1 MRTTWQPLSNETKPL
16 TFLLV
21 LTVLFLFTSSCSDNI
36 QNAHD
41 AYNKKDY
48 KEAHKLFLS
57 LATDGVAQAQ
67 NKLGW
72 MYSKGQGVPQDNKE
86 AVKWWRLAAE
96 QGNAPA
102 QYNLGVMYTNG
113 QGVPKDSVSAH
124 MWFNVAASN
133 GNKDAVKNRNCL
145 LYTSD
150 AADE

>member
-1 MRTTWQPLSNETKPL
+1 MRTTSQPLNNETKPL

-67 NKLGW
+67 NNLGW
-72 MYSKGQGVPQDNKE
+72 MYSKGQGVPQDDKE
-86 AVKWWRLAAE
+86 ATKWWRLAAE
-96 QGNAPA
+96 QGNADA
-102 QYNLGVMYTNG
+102 QHNLGRIYFNG
-113 QGVPKDSVSAH
+113 QGVPQDNKEAFK
-124 MWFNVAASN
+124 WWRLAAEQGFAPAEYNLYQST
-133 GNKDAVKNRNCL
+133 RNF
-145 LYTSD
+145 TRR
-150 AADE
+150 

>member
-67 NKLGW
+67 NTLGLI
-72 MYSKGQGVPQDNKE
+72 YSNGQGVPQDNKE

-96 QGNAPA
+96 QGFAPA
-102 QYNLGVMYTNG
+102 QTNLGWMYSKG
-113 QGVPKDSVSAH
+113 QGVPQDDKEATK
-124 MWFNVAASN
+124 WWRLAAEQGFAPAQNNLYQST
-133 GNKDAVKNRNCL
+133 RNF
-145 LYTSD
+145 TRR
-150 AADE
+150 

>member
-1 MRTTWQPLSNETKPL
+1 MRTTSQPLNNETKPL

-67 NKLGW
+67 NNLGW
-72 MYSKGQGVPQDNKE
+72 MYCKGQGVPQDD
-86 AVKWWRLAAE
+86 VL
-96 QGNAPA
+96 
-102 QYNLGVMYTNG
+102 
-113 QGVPKDSVSAH
+113 AH
-124 MWFNVAASN
+124 MWFNLSSSQGITTAI
-133 GNKDAVKNRNCL
+133 KNRNIVEKKMTKQQINKAQEL
-145 LYTSD
+145 
-150 AADE
+150 ARNWKPKE

>member
-1 MRTTWQPLSNETKPL
+1 MRTTSQPLNNETKPL

-67 NKLGW
+67 NNLGW
-72 MYSKGQGVPQDNKE
+72 MYSK
-86 AVKWWRLAAE
+86 
-96 QGNAPA
+96 
-102 QYNLGVMYTNG
+102 G

-133 GNKDAVKNRNCL
+133 GNFGV
-145 LYTSD
+145 
-150 AADE
+150 

>member
-1 MRTTWQPLSNETKPL
+1 MRTTSQPLNNETKPL

-72 MYSKGQGVPQDNKE
+72 MYSKGQGVPQDDKE
-86 AVKWWRLAAE
+86 ATKWWRLAAE
-96 QGNAPA
+96 QEFTPA
-102 QYNLGVMYTNG
+102 QHNLYQST
-113 QGVPKDSVSAH
+113 
-124 MWFNVAASN
+124 
-133 GNKDAVKNRNCL
+133 RNF
-145 LYTSD
+145 TRR
-150 AADE
+150 

>member
-1 MRTTWQPLSNETKPL
+1 MPKHPQTTWQPLSNETKPL

-67 NKLGW
+67 NNLGW
-72 MYSKGQGVPQDNKE
+72 MYSKGQGVPQ
-86 AVKWWRLAAE
+86 
-96 QGNAPA
+96 
-102 QYNLGVMYTNG
+102 
-113 QGVPKDSVSAH
+113 DSVSAH

-133 GNKDAVKNRNCL
+133 GNFGV
-145 LYTSD
+145 
-150 AADE
+150 

>member
-1 MRTTWQPLSNETKPL
+1 MRTTSQPLNNETKPL

-86 AVKWWRLAAE
+86 AVKWYRLAAE
-96 QGNAPA
+96 QEDCYA
-102 QYNLGVMYTNG
+102 QYKLGIMYTFGN
-113 QGVPKDSVSAH
+113 GVPRD
-124 MWFNVAASN
+124 
-133 GNKDAVKNRNCL
+133 DQEAVKWWKLSAEQGYVEAQRKLDL
-145 LYTSD
+145 LSKNFLTK
-150 AADE
+150 

>member
-1 MRTTWQPLSNETKPL
+1 MRTTSQPLNNETKPL

-72 MYSKGQGVPQDNKE
+72 MYSKGQGVPQDDKE
-86 AVKWWRLAAE
+86 AIKWWRLAAGQGFSPAQNTLGVMYSKGQGVPQDDKEATKWWRLAAE
-96 QGNAPA
+96 QGFTPA
-102 QYNLGVMYTNG
+102 EHNLYEST
-113 QGVPKDSVSAH
+113 
-124 MWFNVAASN
+124 
-133 GNKDAVKNRNCL
+133 RNF
-145 LYTSD
+145 SRR
-150 AADE
+150 

>member
-1 MRTTWQPLSNETKPL
+1 MRTTSQPLNNETKPL

-67 NKLGW
+67 NNLGW
-72 MYSKGQGVPQDNKE
+72 MYSQ
-86 AVKWWRLAAE
+86 
-96 QGNAPA
+96 
-102 QYNLGVMYTNG
+102 G
-113 QGVPKDSVSAH
+113 QGVPKDSVSVH
-124 MWFNVAASN
+124 MWFSVAASN
-133 GNKDAVKNRNCL
+133 GNKDAVKNRNML
-145 LYTSD
+145 VEQMTPQQIEK
-150 AADE
+150 AQEMARNWKPKK

>member
-67 NKLGW
+67 NNLGW
-72 MYSKGQGVPQDNKE
+72 MYSK
-86 AVKWWRLAAE
+86 
-96 QGNAPA
+96 
-102 QYNLGVMYTNG
+102 G

-133 GNKDAVKNRNCL
+133 GNKDAVKNRNML
-145 LYTSD
+145 VEQMTPQQIEK
-150 AADE
+150 AQEMARNWKPKK

>member
-1 MRTTWQPLSNETKPL
+1 MRTTSQPLNNETKPL

-67 NKLGW
+67 NTLGLI
-72 MYSKGQGVPQDNKE
+72 YSNGQGVPQDNKE
-86 AVKWWRLAAE
+86 AVRWWILAAE
-96 QGNAPA
+96 QGFAPA
-102 QYNLGVMYTNG
+102 
-113 QGVPKDSVSAH
+113 
-124 MWFNVAASN
+124 
-133 GNKDAVKNRNCL
+133 
-145 LYTSD
+145 
-150 AADE
+150 

>member
-67 NKLGW
+67 SNLGN
-72 MYSKGQGVPQDNKE
+72 MYRQGEGVLQNDKE
-86 AVKWWRLAAE
+86 AIKWWRLAAE
-96 QGNAPA
+96 QGNADA
-102 QYNLGVMYTNG
+102 QHNLGRIYFNG
-113 QGVPKDSVSAH
+113 QGVPQDDKEATK
-124 MWFNVAASN
+124 WWKLAAEQEFAPAEYNLYQST
-133 GNKDAVKNRNCL
+133 RNF
-145 LYTSD
+145 TRR
-150 AADE
+150 

>member
-16 TFLLV
+16 TFLII

-67 NKLGW
+67 NNLGW

-96 QGNAPA
+96 QGNADA
-102 QYNLGVMYTNG
+102 QHNLGRIYFNG
-113 QGVPKDSVSAH
+113 QGVPQDDKEATK
-124 MWFNVAASN
+124 WWKLAAEQEFAPAEYNLYQST
-133 GNKDAVKNRNCL
+133 RNF
-145 LYTSD
+145 TRR
-150 AADE
+150 

>member
-1 MRTTWQPLSNETKPL
+1 MKPKL

-67 NKLGW
+67 NNLGW
-72 MYSKGQGVPQDNKE
+72 MYSKGQGVPQDDKEAIKWWRLAVEQGCVEAQCNLGVMYHEGLGVPQDYEE
-86 AVKWWRLAAE
+86 AVKWWVLAAGQKHE
-96 QGNAPA
+96 RA
-102 QYNLGVMYTNG
+102 QFNLEMMHG
-113 QGVPKDSVSAH
+113 SS
-124 MWFNVAASN
+124 SN
-133 GNKDAVKNRNCL
+133 
-145 LYTSD
+145 
-150 AADE
+150 

>member
-1 MRTTWQPLSNETKPL
+1 MRTTSQPLNNETKPL

-67 NKLGW
+67 NNLGW
-72 MYSKGQGVPQDNKE
+72 MYSKGQGGPQDDKE
-86 AVKWWRLAAE
+86 AIKWWRLAAE
-96 QGNAPA
+96 QGFSPA
-102 QYNLGVMYTNG
+102 QNTLGVMYSNG
-113 QGVPKDSVSAH
+113 QGVPQDDKEATK
-124 MWFNVAASN
+124 WWRLAAEQGFTPAEHNLYQST
-133 GNKDAVKNRNCL
+133 RNF
-145 LYTSD
+145 SRR
-150 AADE
+150 

>member
-1 MRTTWQPLSNETKPL
+1 MRTTSQPLNNETKPL

-72 MYSKGQGVPQDNKE
+72 MYSKGQGVPQDDKE
-86 AVKWWRLAAE
+86 AIKWWRLAAE
-96 QGNAPA
+96 QGNADAQNNLGVMYSKGLGVPQDDKEATKWWRLAAEQEFTPA
-102 QYNLGVMYTNG
+102 QYNLYQST
-113 QGVPKDSVSAH
+113 
-124 MWFNVAASN
+124 
-133 GNKDAVKNRNCL
+133 RNF
-145 LYTSD
+145 TRR
-150 AADE
+150 

>member
-1 MRTTWQPLSNETKPL
+1 MRTTWQPLSNETKRL

-36 QNAHD
+36 QIAHD

-67 NKLGW
+67 NTLGLI
-72 MYSKGQGVPQDNKE
+72 YSNGQGVPQDNKE

-96 QGNAPA
+96 QGFAPA
-102 QYNLGVMYTNG
+102 QTNLGLIYFKG
-113 QGVPKDSVSAH
+113 QRVQQD
-124 MWFNVAASN
+124 
-133 GNKDAVKNRNCL
+133 NKEAVKWWRLEAEQGNA
-145 LYTSD
+145 D
-150 AADE
+150 AQHN

>member
-1 MRTTWQPLSNETKPL
+1 MRTTSQPLNNETKPL

-96 QGNAPA
+96 QGNADA
-102 QYNLGVMYTNG
+102 QHNLGWMYGKG
-113 QGVPKDSVSAH
+113 QGVPQDDKEATK
-124 MWFNVAASN
+124 WWRLAAEQEFAPAQHNLYQST
-133 GNKDAVKNRNCL
+133 RNF
-145 LYTSD
+145 TRR
-150 AADE
+150 

>member
-36 QNAHD
+36 QNALD

-48 KEAHKLFLS
+48 KEAHKLFLP

-67 NKLGW
+67 NNLGLI
-72 MYSKGQGVPQDNKE
+72 YFNGQGVPQDNKE

-96 QGNAPA
+96 QGFSQA
-102 QYNLGVMYTNG
+102 QNNLCGMYS
-113 QGVPKDSVSAH
+113 K
-124 MWFNVAASN
+124 
-133 GNKDAVKNRNCL
+133 
-145 LYTSD
+145 
-150 AADE
+150 